1 MVYTAAPDK
10 DPTEEFNDYCLG
22 IIKSWEAGDL
32 PFNEA
37 IALLTAKEQEAVAAN
52 HLANQGRAHHLL
64 GYMQHY
70 RGNLNTSI
78 IHYEKAR
85 SLFQRVDNIQRLA
98 ILDLNNGENYRLK
111 GDFSR
116 AKRMYRFAYEK
127 AKDLGLL
134 TVQTMAVVNEGHTA
148 LAVGQ
153 FDNAEVLLQEGIELT
168 EQWTERFDVID
179 SLRCEIYLA
188 MTEIAIAQKQI
199 EQAWQYA
206 KLTLQHAENSGDVK
220 LSGFAYRAIGEVIS
234 ILQTTPESGFS
245 DDPDEYFRQSL
256 QVFREMNMEAEMART
271 IYAQARSLARRGR
284 RTTAARKLQ
293 QVMIMFTEL
302 GMVDDAAKAA
312 EAQLSVI

>member
-10 DPTEEFNDYCLG
+10 DPTQAFDDYC
-22 IIKSWEAGDL
+22 IDVIKSWEAGDL

-37 IALLTAKEQEAVAAN
+37 IALLTAKEQEAIATN

-111 GDFSR
+111 GDFAR
-116 AKRMYRFAYEK
+116 AKRMYRSAYER
-127 AKDLGLL
+127 ARDLGHL
-134 TVQTMAVVNEGHTA
+134 TVQTMAVVNEGLTA
-148 LAVGQ
+148 VAVGQ
-153 FDNAEVLLQEGIELT
+153 YDTAQDLLQEGADLT
-168 EQWTERFDVID
+168 DQWTDRLDVID

-188 MTEIAIAQKQI
+188 MTEIAIAKKQN
-199 EQAWQYA
+199 EQAWHYA
-206 KLTLQHAENSGDVK
+206 KRTLNHAENSGDVK
-220 LSGFAYRAIGEVIS
+220 RSGFAYRAIGEVIS
-234 ILQTTPESGFS
+234 IMNGAPETGFS

-271 IYAQARSLARRGR
+271 MFVQACSLAQRGR